1 MHFDVPP
8 FTCCYKAIIIFIFRR
23 IKSVAGAF
31 DTPKVYEQK
40 MNVPYFIRRQK
51 NIPMKLK
58 TIIVDDENNARENL
72 KMLLEDYCPEVEV
85 VALAESGN
93 KAKELIDLYDPKLLF
108 LDIKMPGEDGFTFL
122 SSLSKRNFSVVFV
135 TAHNQFALKAF
146 KANAVDY
153 IEKPVDIDDLK
164 NAVNKVVALRKEGQ
178 HGSETGVQRLLDGL
192 VSIKTPGTVAIPTS
206 DGFIMARM
214 EDIVYLEADENYTT
228 LHLAGGK
235 KYLSCGS
242 IKRYE
247 DILEKNMF
255 FRTHRSF
262 IVNVAYH
269 LKEFSRKEGNM
280 VIMSNGAKIPVSRR
294 ILPEFLGKVN
304 TI

>member
-1 MHFDVPP
+1 
-8 FTCCYKAIIIFIFRR
+8 
-23 IKSVAGAF
+23 
-31 DTPKVYEQK
+31 
-40 MNVPYFIRRQK
+40 
-51 NIPMKLK
+51 MKLK

-72 KMLLEDYCPEVEV
+72 KMLLADYCPEVEV

-93 KAKELIDLYDPKLLF
+93 KARELIDLYDPQLLF
-108 LDIKMPGEDGFTFL
+108 LDIKMPGEDGFSFL
-122 SSLSKRNFSVVFV
+122 SSLNKRNFSVIFV

-164 NAVNKVVALRKEGQ
+164 NAVNKVVGLRKAGATDA
-178 HGSETGVQRLLDGL
+178 ETGVQRLLDGL
-192 VSIKTPGTVAIPTS
+192 VSVKTPGTVAIPTS

-214 EDIVYLEADENYTT
+214 EEIVYLEADENYTT
-228 LHLAGGK
+228 LYLSNGK

-247 DILEKNMF
+247 DILDKNMF

-262 IVNVAYH
+262 IINVAYH